1 LSKIFVDTIEPKD
14 DGLTEAQNQSTLD
27 KGTTARPSWLPE
39 KFENAEAM
47 AKSYNELEK
56 QYSQVKN
63 QTPQEQ
69 IQEANQA
76 TGVTLDNYFEEY
88 QNNQSLSEKSY
99 SELEAQGLSRDLVD
113 NYIEGQSA
121 LADTQM
127 NQIYNITG
135 NKSNYEQMISWA
147 SENLSDSEVTAYNKL
162 VETGTMEEAIM
173 AATGLK
179 ARYDNAVGVTPNL
192 IKGGVSDTSNAF
204 QSTAEIIAAV
214 NDPRYAVDTAYRQQV
229 EDKIKRSNALG

>member
-1 LSKIFVDTIEPKD
+1 MVDTIEPKD
-14 DGLTEAQNQSTLD
+14 NGLTEAQNQSTLD
-27 KGTTARPSWLPE
+27 TGTTERPSWLPE

-113 NYIEGQSA
+113 NYIEGQTA

-135 NKSNYEQMISWA
+135 NKDNYEEMISWA

-192 IKGGVSDTSNAF
+192 IKGGVSETSNAF

>member
-1 LSKIFVDTIEPKD
+1 MVDTIEPQD
-14 DGLTEAQNQSTLD
+14 NGLTEAQNKTTLD
-27 KGTTARPSWLPE
+27 TGTTERPSWLPE

-56 QYSQVKN
+56 QYSQIKN

-69 IQEANQA
+69 VQEANEA

-113 NYIEGQSA
+113 NYIEGQTA

-135 NKSNYEQMISWA
+135 SKDNYEEMISWA

-179 ARYDNAVGVTPNL
+179 ARYDNTVGITPNL
-192 IKGGVSDTSNAF
+192 LKGGVSETTNAF
-204 QSTAEIIAAV
+204 QSTAEIIAAI

>member
-1 LSKIFVDTIEPKD
+1 MVDTIEPKD

-47 AKSYNELEK
+47 AKSYSELEK
-56 QYSQVKN
+56 QYSQIKN

-121 LADTQM
+121 LADAQM

-173 AATGLK
+173 AASGLK

>member
-1 LSKIFVDTIEPKD
+1 MVDTIEPKD
-14 DGLTEAQNQSTLD
+14 NGLTEAQNQSTLD
-27 KGTTARPSWLPE
+27 TGTTERPSWLPE

-113 NYIEGQSA
+113 NYIEGQTA

-135 NKSNYEQMISWA
+135 NKDNYEEMISWA

-179 ARYDNAVGVTPNL
+179 ARYDNTVGITPNL
-192 IKGGVSDTSNAF
+192 LKGGVSETTNAF
-204 QSTAEIIAAV
+204 QSTAEIIAAI

>member
-1 LSKIFVDTIEPKD
+1 MVDTIEPKD
-14 DGLTEAQNQSTLD
+14 NGLTEAQNQSTLD
-27 KGTTARPSWLPE
+27 TGTTERPSWLPE

-113 NYIEGQSA
+113 NYIEGQTA

-135 NKSNYEQMISWA
+135 NKDNYEEMIGWA

-192 IKGGVSDTSNAF
+192 IKGGVSETTNAF
-204 QSTAEIIAAV
+204 QSTAEIIAAI

>member
-1 LSKIFVDTIEPKD
+1 MVDTIEPKD
-14 DGLTEAQNQSTLD
+14 NGLTEAQNQSTLD
-27 KGTTARPSWLPE
+27 TGTTERPSWLPE

-56 QYSQVKN
+56 QYSQIKN

-69 IQEANQA
+69 VQEANEA

-113 NYIEGQSA
+113 NYIEGQTA

-135 NKSNYEQMISWA
+135 NKDNYEEMISWA
-147 SENLSDSEVTAYNKL
+147 SDNLSDSEVTAYNKL

-192 IKGGVSDTSNAF
+192 IKGGVSETSNAF

>member
-1 LSKIFVDTIEPKD
+1 MVDTIEPKD
-14 DGLTEAQNQSTLD
+14 NGLTEAQNQSTLD
-27 KGTTARPSWLPE
+27 TGTTERPSWLPE

-56 QYSQVKN
+56 QYSQIKN

-69 IQEANQA
+69 VQEANEA

-99 SELEAQGLSRDLVD
+99 SELEAQGLSRDLVN
-113 NYIEGQSA
+113 NYIEGQTA

-135 NKSNYEQMISWA
+135 NKDNYEEMISWA

-179 ARYDNAVGVTPNL
+179 ARYDNTVGITPNL
-192 IKGGVSDTSNAF
+192 LKGGVSETTNAF
-204 QSTAEIIAAV
+204 QSTAEIIAAI

>member
-1 LSKIFVDTIEPKD
+1 MVDTIEPKD
-14 DGLTEAQNQSTLD
+14 NGLTEAQNQSTLD
-27 KGTTARPSWLPE
+27 TGTTERPSWLPE

-135 NKSNYEQMISWA
+135 NKDNYEEMIGWA

-192 IKGGVSDTSNAF
+192 IKGGVSETSNAF

>member
-1 LSKIFVDTIEPKD
+1 MVDTIEPKD
-14 DGLTEAQNQSTLD
+14 NGLTEAQNQSTLD
-27 KGTTARPSWLPE
+27 TGTTERPSWLPE

-113 NYIEGQSA
+113 NYIEGQTA

-135 NKSNYEQMISWA
+135 NKDNYEEMISWA
-147 SENLSDSEVTAYNKL
+147 SDNLSDSEVTAYNKL

-192 IKGGVSDTSNAF
+192 IKGGVSETSNAF

>member
-1 LSKIFVDTIEPKD
+1 MVDTIEPKD
-14 DGLTEAQNQSTLD
+14 NGLTEAQNQSTLD
-27 KGTTARPSWLPE
+27 TGTTERPSWLPE

-113 NYIEGQSA
+113 NYIEGQTA

-135 NKSNYEQMISWA
+135 NKDNYEEMIGWA

-192 IKGGVSDTSNAF
+192 IKGGVSETSNAF

>member
-1 LSKIFVDTIEPKD
+1 MVDTIEPKD
-14 DGLTEAQNQSTLD
+14 NGLTEAQNQSTLD
-27 KGTTARPSWLPE
+27 TGTTERPSWLPE

-113 NYIEGQSA
+113 NYIEGQTA

-135 NKSNYEQMISWA
+135 NKDNYEEMISWA
-147 SENLSDSEVTAYNKL
+147 SDNLSDSEVTAYNKL

-179 ARYDNAVGVTPNL
+179 ARYDNTVGITPNL
-192 IKGGVSDTSNAF
+192 LKGGVSETTNAF
-204 QSTAEIIAAV
+204 QSTAEIIAAI

>member
-1 LSKIFVDTIEPKD
+1 MVDTIEPKD
-14 DGLTEAQNQSTLD
+14 NGLTEAQNQSTLD
-27 KGTTARPSWLPE
+27 TGTTERPSWLPE

-121 LADTQM
+121 LADAQM

-135 NKSNYEQMISWA
+135 SKSNYEQMISWA

>member
-1 LSKIFVDTIEPKD
+1 MVDTIEPKD
-14 DGLTEAQNQSTLD
+14 NGLTEAQNQSTLD
-27 KGTTARPSWLPE
+27 TGTTERPSWLPE

-69 IQEANQA
+69 IQEANEA

-113 NYIEGQSA
+113 NYIEGQTA

-135 NKSNYEQMISWA
+135 NKDNYEEMIGWA

-192 IKGGVSDTSNAF
+192 IKGGVSETSNAF

>member
-1 LSKIFVDTIEPKD
+1 MVDTIEPKD
-14 DGLTEAQNQSTLD
+14 NGLTEAQNQSTLD
-27 KGTTARPSWLPE
+27 TGTTERPSWLPE

-113 NYIEGQSA
+113 NYIEGQTA

-135 NKSNYEQMISWA
+135 NKDNYEEMIGWA

-162 VETGTMEEAIM
+162 VETGTMEEAVM

-192 IKGGVSDTSNAF
+192 IKGGVSETSNAF